1 VYADIPL
8 RSPLPLEDT
17 NMTRTLVIAAAALAL
32 CVPAALG
39 APPADKGKPDKPGSS
54 LAAPGQSDEKNA
66 AKRCKAER
74 ERIGEAAFKA
84 KYGTNANK
92 ANAFGKCVSAQAKDD
107 ADEAQSREQ
116 EQAKENAAKKCKKL
130 RAEMGVEKFRETYG
144 TNANGANAFGKCV
157 SKLAKKLLDA

>member
-1 VYADIPL
+1 
-8 RSPLPLEDT
+8 
-17 NMTRTLVIAAAALAL
+17 MTRTLVIAAAALAL

-74 ERIGEAAFKA
+74 ERIGETAFKA

-92 ANAFGKCVSAQAKDD
+92 ANAFGKCVSAQTKDD
-107 ADEAQSREQ
+107 EADESPSQ

-157 SKLAKKLLDA
+157 SKLAKKLLDS